1 MTQEEIYKLKLD
13 ATTSLVNQLT
23 ERGLSV
29 TSNCREWAL
38 RAYELR
44 ELGADGSRLYHRL
57 SQLDCNYDSRGTTAN
72 FHSACRKQSGDYG
85 ERRTLRAFF
94 NICYNLNL
102 QVPEGFATW
111 RDFFHR
117 LYPKGD
123 TPQHSQP
130 PGVLP
135 DDEGADFL
143 PSLFMQRS
151 LSTRS
156 TFCQALV
163 TTGLLTESQMLHAAR
178 RYQLGARVDESV
190 VFWQIDHDGNVCDGK
205 VMHYDNDCH
214 RSKDTAKRPTT
225 MSALLKSQRDHD
237 GNQELRSDWRG
248 HSCLFGEH
256 LIAESTAGSIVA
268 IVESEKTAVIL
279 SEWFPEV
286 GGSPVTW
293 LATGGVNH
301 FNVSLLAPIA
311 DRRIVVFPDTDTTGD
326 TYRRWQAIAQKAPT
340 RHPVYVSP
348 LLERH
353 ATTQQKAQKADLAD
367 WV

>member
-13 ATTSLVNQLT
+13 ATTSLVDQLT

-94 NICYNLNL
+94 NLCYNLNL

-301 FNVSLLAPIA
+301 FNVSLLGPIA